1 MKRPSV
7 VRLTGRAARYLQI
20 LQDFGHLDD
29 EQVARVVLAVPGA
42 TGRRLPLADL
52 PDVRRAAA
60 SLLFDRSQGELDGVL
75 AEDWPL
81 LFS

>member
-1 MKRPSV
+1 MRRPHV
-7 VRLTGRAARYLQI
+7 LRLTGSAARYLQV

-29 EQVARVVLAVPGA
+29 EQVARVVMAITPRGRGPQLAEVS
-42 TGRRLPLADL
+42 
-52 PDVRRAAA
+52 DVRRAAA
-60 SLLFDRSQGELDGVL
+60 VHLFDRTSGELDGLL

>member
-1 MKRPSV
+1 
-7 VRLTGRAARYLQI
+7 
-20 LQDFGHLDD
+20 
-29 EQVARVVLAVPGA
+29 VARVVLAVPGA